1 MIGTCKIMS
10 PRPRNSVLRT
20 DDGERRG
27 MKMSITP
34 RATISATAQPTAR
47 SIRKARA
54 RPRLSPAAVDPEV
67 DGPFN
72 RIPANGGPPYPFE
85 ALNFVLIAFNL
96 SYLARDR
103 DLGSHD

>member
-1 MIGTCKIMS
+1 MIGTCRIMS
-10 PRPRNSVLRT
+10 PRPRSSVLRT

-47 SIRKARA
+47 SITKARE

-72 RIPANGGPPYPFE
+72 RIPANGGPPPRFE
-85 ALNFVLIAFNL
+85 GLHSVVLGGTL
-96 SYLARDR
+96 SFRQPHRAP
-103 DLGSHD
+103 G

>member
-47 SIRKARA
+47 SITKARE

-72 RIPANGGPPYPFE
+72 RIPANGPANGGPPHRFE
-85 ALNFVLIAFNL
+85 ALNFVVLGCNL
-96 SYLARDR
+96 S
-103 DLGSHD
+103 